1 MPLTP
6 KGSPSPKSFVSRL
19 TERATKSRTSKM
31 PGLAGLSNL
40 GGEGV
45 GGEVEEKVE
54 KEPNSPV
61 PQSLNDALGSLDNII
76 VGDAADKWKRRATDR
91 KSYEEKALFMR
102 ANVKDMSRWGMED
115 EEGDEGGDEERVN
128 DRLSPVGMSPMA
140 VSRGPMVSVERV
152 VGGESRS
159 PMVSLVGVGPVGEEG
174 DALGDALEEP
184 RATAFDKINE
194 ILKKLKDERG
204 VGGRAKKEEVG
215 GGDGGGDL
223 VEEKPQPKKPSSPP
237 KEQVRGGARSSR
249 TSRFLEKAQAQVVE
263 DEEAEV
269 DVVEE
274 SKFEDEEVKSE
285 AVNIASKL
293 SSSVKKVIQRAPM
306 SSAETKSTPIPLRA
320 GFVGGKILRMGR
332 PGGGV
337 GKKGLEEE
345 VKMLEQDLMNQ
356 LNEQKSQRDN
366 LLNLAKA
373 GGSFRGLGEEGG
385 EQLGGLPFLGKTRG
399 TVFRDRAVDIL
410 DEVKKQKL
418 LQAQMGSFSQ
428 LDR

>member
-1 MPLTP
+1 M
-6 KGSPSPKSFVSRL
+6 V
-19 TERATKSRTSKM
+19 
-31 PGLAGLSNL
+31 
-40 GGEGV
+40 
-45 GGEVEEKVE
+45 
-54 KEPNSPV
+54 
-61 PQSLNDALGSLDNII
+61 
-76 VGDAADKWKRRATDR
+76 
-91 KSYEEKALFMR
+91 
-102 ANVKDMSRWGMED
+102 
-115 EEGDEGGDEERVN
+115 
-128 DRLSPVGMSPMA
+128 

-223 VEEKPQPKKPSSPP
+223 VEGKPQPKKPSSPP
-237 KEQVRGGARSSR
+237 KEQVRGGTRSSR
-249 TSRFLEKAQAQVVE
+249 TSRFLEKAQAQVVK

-269 DVVEE
+269 DVVEK
-274 SKFEDEEVKSE
+274 SKLEDEEVKSE

-306 SSAETKSTPIPLRA
+306 SSAETKNTPIPVRA

-337 GKKGLEEE
+337 GKKGLEEKAGGGGEGEEE

-373 GGSFRGLGEEGG
+373 GGSFRGLGEEWG

-418 LQAQMGSFSQ
+418 LQAQIGSFSQ